1 MCLKARKCFH
11 RATPR
16 QVFAAA
22 FHSPRHGRWSFIRV
36 ARRVASL
43 VGARRRPRDLPN
55 GKLARVAATGAAAT
69 ASTGRVLALAAAT
82 GHAGAPPAR
91 LQSRLRLLPRLSLP
105 PRCDPSWLEEE
116 IASGGSTVSGSRGAH
131 AACPASL
138 PTHRRTVG
146 ALRLRCRAYPPTLS
160 WRRCSCCA
168 PEGALAA
175 ALLRTCTCRHPA
187 PPRWRGAVC
196 SPWYVAARGGGAAAG
211 APLQALLLLRSSA
224 HDVLAVI
231 KSHLP

>member
-1 MCLKARKCFH
+1 MLA
-11 RATPR
+11 PPE
-16 QVFAAA
+16 AAEE
-22 FHSPRHGRWSFIRV
+22 H
-36 ARRVASL
+36 
-43 VGARRRPRDLPN
+43 
-55 GKLARVAATGAAAT
+55 
-69 ASTGRVLALAAAT
+69 VLAPPEAAEFQLSPEL
-82 GHAGAPPAR
+82 PPA
-91 LQSRLRLLPRLSLP
+91 P
-105 PRCDPSWLEEE
+105 PRCEPSWLEEE

-196 SPWYVAARGGGAAAG
+196 SPGYSAASGGGAAAG
-211 APLQALLLLRSSA
+211 APLRALLLLRPSA
-224 HDVLAVI
+224 HDVLAAPTMP
-231 KSHLP
+231 SHDPLRYSWD